1 MNLGTGRGW
10 RELPSTPRRGAK
22 WNLDGKPFGRDAIP
36 PAEAQFLLPTTLPAR
51 MANPVRTAGGGLGL
65 ELEKAWRLAGAASSV
80 LANPSHRLG
89 GTWAGPVPRKIRIAL
104 SRHLT
109 HCRTAPPVVVKKGGK
124 AVGSA
129 ARRLPC
135 STQVPY
141 RVPYSSAI
149 RIWNGRARTQQ
160 SYKVLFQTLTR
171 SGPLQRF
178 DMHVGSNRGPSAASR
193 KRTTLTLFPNIGRIC
208 LS

>member
-1 MNLGTGRGW
+1 MEQGVDGASFRRLHAGERNGTSTASHLDGMQSRRQKRNFCSPQRCRRGW
-10 RELPSTPRRGAK
+10 LT
-22 WNLDGKPFGRDAIP
+22 LFGRQGEGWASSW
-36 PAEAQFLLPTTLPAR
+36 R
-51 MANPVRTAGGGLGL
+51 R
-65 ELEKAWRLAGAASSV
+65 AWRLAGAASSV

-193 KRTTLTLFPNIGRIC
+193 KRTTLFPNIGRIC